1 MAEMKLSPYL
11 KKFSFVIVALSL
23 LLLHACA
30 STRFSAGE
38 QKNSMPLLEKDMLE
52 SVHSVVIA
60 PFFSD
65 SNNWSGLARETL
77 SVRTLS
83 VIPAGGADFAVLGP
97 YDRRDALVRLG
108 RSLRAD
114 AVLNGVLINRED
126 RHEIIMQL
134 ISTKDSRVLFWQ
146 AADFTHK
153 EGPIDRGAQQ
163 KLLSKMLGP
172 LVANI
177 AKKEGPPAPPPPQQ
191 PKAEAPHGIV
201 TRPETEARPKPDA
214 PSKIE
219 KKPKVDRRRD
229 RDRERAPAPPSE
241 DISPM

>member
-1 MAEMKLSPYL
+1 M
-11 KKFSFVIVALSL
+11 IVALPL

-30 STRFSAGE
+30 STQFSAGE

-52 SVHSVVIA
+52 NVHSIVVA

-65 SNNWSGLARETL
+65 SNNWSGLVRETL
-77 SVRTLS
+77 SVRALS
-83 VIPAGGADFAVLGP
+83 VIPVGDAGLSNLGP

-108 RSLRAD
+108 KSLRAD

-126 RHEIIMQL
+126 HREIIVQL

-153 EGPIDRGAQQ
+153 GGRIDPGAQRE
-163 KLLSKMLGP
+163 LLSKMLGP
-172 LVANI
+172 VVANV
-177 AKKEGPPAPPPPQQ
+177 AKKERPTAPLPLRQ
-191 PKAEAPHGIV
+191 PKTEAPQGIL
-201 TRPETEARPKPDA
+201 TKPEAEARPKPDT
-214 PSKIE
+214 PQKIE

-229 RDRERAPAPPSE
+229 RDKERAPAPPSE
-241 DISPM
+241 DVSPM